1 MSLAMSDSPAL
12 PHQAEVIERVR
23 EAPDITTLRLRL
35 VDEGLHRAF
44 AFRPGQFNML
54 YLFGVGAAA
63 ISIVSDPEDEHLF
76 DHTIRAVGRVT
87 RPLTALPV
95 GARLGMRGPYGR
107 GWPLEAAEGRDV
119 LILTGGLGCAPV
131 VSVIEY
137 LRRRPDRF
145 GRLIILQGV
154 KHSDDLIWRTRYE
167 AWAAEGAEVH
177 LAADEATR
185 DWTGTVG
192 PVTRLLDRVRLDP
205 ARTVAMMC
213 GPEPMMVA
221 GARRL
226 VERGLDPGSVH
237 LSLERGMKCA
247 TGHCG
252 QCQLGGRFLCR
263 DGPVFAWPE
272 VSRDLGRRGF

>member
-1 MSLAMSDSPAL
+1 MNPVMHDSPAL
-12 PHQAEVIERVR
+12 MHQAEVIERVR
-23 EAPDITTLRLRL
+23 EAADITTLRLRL
-35 VDEGLHRAF
+35 VDEGLHRSF
-44 AFRPGQFNML
+44 VFQPGQFNML
-54 YLFGVGAAA
+54 YLFGMGAAA

-87 RPLTALPV
+87 RPLTQLPV

-107 GWPLEAAEGRDV
+107 GWPLGEAEGRDV

-137 LRRRPDRF
+137 LRRRPGRF

-154 KHSDDLIWRTRYE
+154 KHSDDLIWRSRYD
-167 AWAAEGAEVH
+167 AWAAGGAEVH
-177 LAADEATR
+177 LAADEAGHA
-185 DWTGTVG
+185 WSGTVG

-205 ARTVAMMC
+205 GRTVAMMC

-226 VERGLDPGSVH
+226 VELGLNPGTIH

-272 VSRDLGRRGF
+272 VSAHLGRRGF